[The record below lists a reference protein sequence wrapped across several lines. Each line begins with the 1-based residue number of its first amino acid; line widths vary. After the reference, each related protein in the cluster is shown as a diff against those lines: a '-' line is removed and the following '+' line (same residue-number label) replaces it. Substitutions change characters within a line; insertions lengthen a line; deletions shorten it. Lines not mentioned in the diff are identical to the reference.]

1 MPSTIVLVNDRPEG
15 ELALRWA
22 ADHARSSGTDV
33 QVVLVRADSPAAPE
47 YGSPALRER
56 VRARLSEAGLPHLLH
71 DPEEDVVGQVD
82 RLGTALA
89 ADLVAVPGRRPGRR
103 PGPAPLAHDEAGPR
117 QQRPG
122 AHPRRPLPRR
132 RGQEPP
138 LRTTPR

>member
-82 RLGTALA
+82 RLATTLA
-89 ADLVAVPGRRPGRR
+89 ADLVVVPV
-103 PGPAPLAHDEAGPR
+103 
-117 QQRPG
+117 
-122 AHPRRPLPRR
+122 RR
-132 RGQEPP
+132 RSPTMKLVLGSIAQELILDAPCP
-138 LRTTPR
+138 VVAVKSPRS

>member
-82 RLGTALA
+82 RLATTLA
-89 ADLVAVPGRRPGRR
+89 ADLVVVPV
-103 PGPAPLAHDEAGPR
+103 
-117 QQRPG
+117 
-122 AHPRRPLPRR
+122 RR
-132 RGQEPP
+132 RSPTMKLVLGSIAQELILDAPCP
-138 LRTTPR
+138 VVAVKSPR

>member
-22 ADHARSSGTDV
+22 ADHARSSGTNV

-82 RLGTALA
+82 RLATTLA
-89 ADLVAVPGRRPGRR
+89 ADLVVVPV
-103 PGPAPLAHDEAGPR
+103 PAPLAHDEAGPR
-117 QQRPG
+117 QHRAG

-138 LRTTPR
+138 LLVSGACVR